1 MALRV
6 AAMDNPVIAWARN
19 GMSTAAVMAPSMTAC
34 SMMVTLMASMRSR
47 MPNIRLVIAVSS
59 RPSRRMTCMISG
71 LLSNMSNRRVNTV
84 RRCSSKSLA
93 FPSRSLVSFTAATVR
108 WK

>member
-1 MALRV
+1 
-6 AAMDNPVIAWARN
+6 
-19 GMSTAAVMAPSMTAC
+19 
-34 SMMVTLMASMRSR
+34 
-47 MPNIRLVIAVSS
+47 
-59 RPSRRMTCMISG
+59 MISG
-71 LLSNMSNRRVNTV
+71 LLSNMSKRRVNTV